1 MAATVPT
8 LRQMLGELIRLP
20 SVSSVDPALDQSNR
34 AVIEQLAHWLDSLG
48 FVIDIRELP
57 GQPRK
62 ANLVATLGSGSEGLV
77 LAGHTDTVPYDVNR
91 WSTDPFQL
99 TEREGRLYGLG
110 ASDMKSFFA
119 LVLEVVR
126 HVRAQDLRRP
136 LTILAT
142 ADEESGM
149 TGAKALV
156 DDGRPIGRYVLIGEP
171 TGLRPIHL
179 HKGVM
184 MESVRLIGRSGHSSD
199 PSLGVN
205 ALEAM
210 TVALNEILAWR
221 AELQQRYR
229 DTRFRVP
236 EPTLNL
242 GHIHGGDNPNRI
254 CAEAELHFDL
264 RPLPG
269 MDLDELHTQL
279 VQRLDRVLAR
289 SAAALEIRPLFPGL
303 PPLATPADSCILQVA
318 RELTGAE
325 PGAVAFGTEGPF
337 FTALGMEVVVL
348 GAGDIDQAHQPDE
361 YLSVDRIAPMIDL
374 LQRFIRRFCVEPTV
388 DGRAG

>member
-1 MAATVPT
+1 MAATVPS
-8 LRQMLGELIRLP
+8 LRQMLSELIQLP
-20 SVSSVDPALDQSNR
+20 SVSSVDPALDQGNR
-34 AVIEQLAHWLDSLG
+34 AVIERLAQWLDALG
-48 FVIDIRELP
+48 FAIDIRDLP
-57 GQPRK
+57 GQPHK

-77 LAGHTDTVPYDVNR
+77 LAGHADTVPYDATR

-99 TEREGRLYGLG
+99 TERHGRLYGLG
-110 ASDMKSFFA
+110 TSDMKSFFA
-119 LVLEVVR
+119 LALEAIR
-126 HVRAQDLRRP
+126 ELRARDLRRP
-136 LTILAT
+136 LIILAT

-149 TGAKALV
+149 TGAKALA
-156 DDGRPIGRYVLIGEP
+156 DDGRPIGRYALIGEP

-184 MESVRLIGRSGHSSD
+184 MEAVRLIGRSGHSSD
-199 PSLGVN
+199 PRFGVN

-221 AELQQRYR
+221 ADLQRRYR
-229 DTRFRVP
+229 DARFLVP

-242 GHIHGGDNPNRI
+242 GHIQGGDNPNRI

-269 MDLDELHTQL
+269 MDLDELHAEL
-279 VQRLDRVLAR
+279 CQRLERALAS
-289 SAAALEIRPLFPGL
+289 SAATLEVRPLFPGL
-303 PPLATPADSCILQVA
+303 PPMETPGDSFIIQAA

-337 FTALGMEVVVL
+337 FLALGMEVVVL

-361 YLSVDRIAPMIDL
+361 YLAMDRMAPMIEL
-374 LQRFIRRFCVEPTV
+374 LHRFIRRFCLEPPV
-388 DGRAG
+388 AGGAG